1 MKPDIQTVL
10 DTLIPR
16 EVDVATVEGV
26 WFTMRILPYRTMDN
40 IIEGA
45 VLTFV
50 DITGRKQAD
59 IKIKSLL
66 VEKDIILKEVNHRIK
81 NNMNTMKTLLY
92 LQTRR
97 IKDPVTVAILE
108 DAAKRMESMEIL
120 YDKLYQ
126 AEKYSEL
133 PVQ

>member
-40 IIEGA
+40 INEGA

-50 DITGRKQAD
+50 DITGRQAD